1 MLNGGF
7 GCISPSK
14 RARAIADSEAAIGG
28 RLTREQLESHNSF
41 LVHVHEWL
49 DFPMGT
55 LKGLSAPLK
64 LPGSPEQQAT
74 LSDRVRAQHRRI
86 IELLHTMSPVML
98 RLCVPLDVECCP
110 PPGDSSSDASESLR
124 SKCGSFSSLARHSP
138 RLSPS
143 HNEPVLKDLHDPL
156 GEIKVDATLALLR
169 ASEALPPRGS
179 LDWVALALANASAS
193 AADGPAQ
200 VAEPTLARVDR

>member
-1 MLNGGF
+1 MPWAMVWRTACRECNYWLSEKACAGTVLDYIGGRLVLNGGF

-64 LPGSPEQQAT
+64 LPGSPEQRAT
-74 LSDRVRAQHRRI
+74 LSEHVRAQHRRI
-86 IELLHTMSPVML
+86 IELLQTRHA
-98 RLCVPLDVECCP
+98 
-110 PPGDSSSDASESLR
+110 AS
-124 SKCGSFSSLARHSP
+124 F
-138 RLSPS
+138 
-143 HNEPVLKDLHDPL
+143 
-156 GEIKVDATLALLR
+156 
-169 ASEALPPRGS
+169 
-179 LDWVALALANASAS
+179 
-193 AADGPAQ
+193 
-200 VAEPTLARVDR
+200 